1 MALSNASLVEY
12 WGLLDEINRMSQQDF
27 LALWRMVEG
36 LPKDEAWAVLSEG
49 LPDIV
54 GAYRGISAETA
65 MLFYEE
71 TQGLTFS
78 AEAARVAGQVPQDQL
93 MASARWAFFN
103 PNNVEVLGLIAGIV
117 QKHVIDGSRQYA
129 LNGFAS
135 AGTGWYRAARPG
147 ACSFCRMLATRAATE
162 WGPYGSADAAAT
174 VGMGK
179 TSRPQVMEKGDQFHA
194 NCMCI
199 PVKASEYE
207 VPDYVKTWTAQYYE
221 ATEAADTNLD
231 HRAILSEMR
240 KISGHSH

>member
-1 MALSNASLVEY
+1 MALSNASLAEY
-12 WGLLDEINRMSQQDF
+12 WGLLDEINKLSQQDF

-36 LPKDEAWAVLSEG
+36 LPKEEAWPILSEG
-49 LPDIV
+49 LADIV
-54 GAYRGISAETA
+54 GTYRGVSADTA

-71 TQGLTFS
+71 TQGLAFS
-78 AEAARVAGQVPQDQL
+78 NQAALAAGEVPRDQL
-93 MASARWAFFN
+93 IANARWAFFN
-103 PNNVEVLGLIAGIV
+103 PQNLEVVGLLAGIV

-129 LNGFAS
+129 LDGFAS

-174 VGMGK
+174 VGMGE
-179 TSRPQVMEKGDQFHA
+179 TSRPQVMNKGDQFHA

-199 PVKASEYE
+199 PVKASEYK
-207 VPDYVKTWTAQYYE
+207 VPDYVETWTAQYYE
-221 ATEAADTNLD
+221 ATEAAKTSLD

-240 KISGHSH
+240 KISGNAH

>member
-1 MALSNASLVEY
+1 MALSNASLAEY
-12 WGLLDEINRMSQQDF
+12 WALLDEVNLMSQQDF
-27 LALWRMVEG
+27 IALWRMVEG
-36 LPKDEAWAVLSEG
+36 LPKDEAWEVLSEG
-49 LPDIV
+49 LPEIV

-71 TQGLTFS
+71 TQGLAFS
-78 AEAARVAGQVPQDQL
+78 AEASRVAGQVNQDQL
-93 MASARWAFFN
+93 MANARWAFFN
-103 PNNVEVLGLIAGIV
+103 PNNVEIVGLLGGIV

-129 LNGFAS
+129 LNGFES

-174 VGMGK
+174 VGSGK
-179 TSRPQVMEKGDQFHA
+179 SSRPEVMKKGDQFHA

-207 VPDYVKTWTAQYYE
+207 VPDYVETWKAQYYA
-221 ATEAADTNLD
+221 ATEAANTNFD

>member
-1 MALSNASLVEY
+1 MALSNQALSEY
-12 WGLLDEINRMSQQDF
+12 WALLDEINALSQQD
-27 LALWRMVEG
+27 LVALWNTIEG
-36 LPKDEAWAVLSEG
+36 LPRDEAWAVLSEV

-54 GAYRGISAETA
+54 GTYRSISTETA

-71 TQGLTFS
+71 TQGIAFS
-78 AEAARVAGQVPQDQL
+78 AEASRAAGQVNQDQL
-93 MASARWAFFN
+93 MANARWAFFN
-103 PNNVEVLGLIAGIV
+103 PSNVELLGVLGGIV
-117 QKHVIDGSRQYA
+117 QKHVIDGSRKYA
-129 LNGFAS
+129 LDGFAN

-179 TSRPQVMEKGDQFHA
+179 TSRPQVMNKGDQFHA

-199 PVKASEYE
+199 PVKASEYK
-207 VPDYVKTWTAQYYE
+207 VPDYVETWTSQYYE
-221 ATEAADTNLD
+221 ATEAAKTSLD